1 MVGIKVVWPHLNGI
15 PNLLGHTNLV
25 AEEDLGGV
33 ALPATIATGGNHV
46 PARIIDV
53 KLRDGSRAVAWNDE
67 KRDGRMA
74 GCLLAFQIIKT

>member
-1 MVGIKVVWPHLNGI
+1 MVGIKVVWPHPIGF
-15 PNLLGHTNLV
+15 PNLPGHSNLV
-25 AEEDLGGV
+25 AEKDLSGV

-67 KRDGRMA
+67 KGDGRMA
-74 GCLLAFQIIKT
+74 GCLVAFQVIKT